1 MAVVAVV
8 VLSTSTVVT
17 IRHLRSFK
25 REVEDSFSRSSHN
38 TLTTFA
44 ALTRTALVRG
54 DRETLE
60 AMALLLLDTRAVFV
74 QIVVGENEILALKHS
89 ELDDMLDQMPW
100 IRYDSRAIAS
110 IESHPSVLDLAL
122 PIESADASMG
132 IVGYTRIAFDRSP
145 GVQLVTTRRAM
156 LVGGNVILGLILLAP
171 LAWLIRRQRVTEQ
184 AEMQQMG
191 TTSSEESVL
200 AAGPLRIDA
209 STKQVWFEG
218 CEVKLTPKQF
228 ALLSHLAQCS
238 NRVYSDRELI
248 AAVWSSS
255 TYATSADVKQ
265 CVYTLRKRLAEACD
279 NPSELIA
286 NVQGYGYRLS
296 IPEPESDLTES

>member
-1 MAVVAVV
+1 MVAVA
-8 VLSTSTVVT
+8 VLSASTVVT
-17 IRHLRSFK
+17 IRHLRGFK
-25 REVEDSFSRSSHN
+25 REVEDRFSRSSYN

-54 DRETLE
+54 DRESLLTT
-60 AMALLLLDTRAVFV
+60 ALLLLDTRAVFV
-74 QIVVGENEILALKHS
+74 QIVVGENEILTLRRD
-89 ELDDMLDQMPW
+89 ELDLTLDHMPW
-100 IRYDSRAIAS
+100 IRSDSRSIAS

-122 PIESADASMG
+122 PIESADAGVG
-132 IVGYTRIAFDRSP
+132 IVGYTRIAFDRNPS
-145 GVQLVTTRRAM
+145 VQLVTTRRAM
-156 LVGGNVILGLILLAP
+156 LIGGNVTLGLILLAP
-171 LAWLIRRQRVTEQ
+171 LAWLIRRQRATEQ

-191 TTSSEESVL
+191 TKSSEESVL

-209 STKQVWFEG
+209 SAKQVWFEG

-255 TYATSADVKQ
+255 AYATSADVRQ
-265 CVYTLRKRLAEACD
+265 CVYTLRKRLAEVCD
-279 NPSELIA
+279 KPSKLIA

-296 IPEPESDLTES
+296 IRELERDLTES